1 MSSSNWAEIPGG
13 HGLGSIVSK
22 LETTHHPA
30 LSLFFFF
37 FFPRSETKL
46 LPSVYQISSGL
57 VRGSSDNPS
66 QCFGQWAK
74 VSRQECKERA
84 CGGMQEGNWVKNFI
98 SYNQASIFHQ
108 HYLIPKDPL
117 IRHP

>member
-1 MSSSNWAEIPGG
+1 M
-13 HGLGSIVSK
+13 VSK
-22 LETTHHPA
+22 GGTPFSAWEPPVEGGYLLTCCHSFRGEGPPKIT
-30 LSLFFFF
+30 
-37 FFPRSETKL
+37 RKL